1 MKLSTPEQL
10 VATMKTLTM
19 PAKEKMALN
28 RKLANMARKYFRAQI
43 REQRDVLTDKAYLPR
58 KRGKID
64 GWTGQRFNFKTLD
77 GKRTSAMASKRARL
91 MFSGISRELRAYPE
105 QDGFRVGLEGLMGKI
120 GMVHNEGGMVE
131 FSYRMHGFFNSKT
144 KKWQGG
150 QKQTGYYEMPERPF
164 LGWNDELIR
173 QLENEI
179 LSHMGA
185 SLA

>member
-10 VATMKTLTM
+10 VATLKTLAM

-28 RKLANMARKYFRAQI
+28 RKLANMARQYFRAQI

-58 KRGKID
+58 TTRSNKWRRLKESNVSRKVAGNK
-64 GWTGQRFNFKTLD
+64 
-77 GKRTSAMASKRARL
+77 KRARL
-91 MFSGISRELRAYPE
+91 MFSGISKQLRAYPE

-120 GMVHNEGGMVE
+120 GMVHNDGGMVE
-131 FSYRMHGFFNSKT
+131 FSYRMHGFFNHQKNR
-144 KKWQGG
+144 WEGG
-150 QKQTGYYEMPERPF
+150 RKQTGYYEMPERPF
-164 LGWNDELIR
+164 LGWNEELIK

>member
-10 VATMKTLTM
+10 VATLKTLAM

-28 RKLANMARKYFRAQI
+28 RKLANMARQYFRAQI

-58 KRGKID
+58 TTRSNKWRKIRD
-64 GWTGQRFNFKTLD
+64 SSISRQVAGNK
-77 GKRTSAMASKRARL
+77 KRARL
-91 MFSGISRELRAYPE
+91 MFSGISKSLRAYPE
-105 QDGFRVGLEGLMGKI
+105 QDGFRVGLEGLLGKI
-120 GMVHNEGGMVE
+120 GMVHNEGQMVE
-131 FSYRMHGFFNSKT
+131 FSYRMHGFFNNKT

-150 QKQTGYYEMPERPF
+150 RKQTGYYEMPERPF

-173 QLENEI
+173 KLENEI

>member
-58 KRGKID
+58 S
-64 GWTGQRFNFKTLD
+64 TKTNKWERL
-77 GKRTSAMASKRARL
+77 KQANSKRARL
-91 MFSGISRELRAYPE
+91 MFTGISRELRAYPE